1 MLYTKDNE
9 SISATWM
16 RFETKGSHLI
26 IESVETEDSGSYVCA
41 ATNGFGTRRAAIELV
56 VLSSGGGKIV

>member
-1 MLYTKDNE
+1 
-9 SISATWM
+9 M

-56 VLSSGGGKIV
+56 VLSSGGGRIV